1 MQYLRNEVPQLSEKS
16 KSLLTYDLLIDD
28 HSDES
33 DTDFNNVFSRN
44 ASDDESDA
52 SREENVVS
60 FTLEINDRSKIEIN
74 YITLISDSEEG

>member
-1 MQYLRNEVPQLSEKS
+1 MQYLRNEVPQLGEKS

-33 DTDFNNVFSRN
+33 DTDFNNVFSRE
-44 ASDDESDA
+44 ASDDESEF
-52 SREENVVS
+52 EENVVS

-74 YITLISDSEEG
+74 YITLISDSED

>member
-1 MQYLRNEVPQLSEKS
+1 MQYPRNEVSQLSEKS

-33 DTDFNNVFSRN
+33 DTDFNNVFSRD
-44 ASDDESDA
+44 ASDDESEF
-52 SREENVVS
+52 EENVVS

-74 YITLISDSEEG
+74 YITLISDSED

>member
-1 MQYLRNEVPQLSEKS
+1 MQYPRNEVSQLSEKS

-33 DTDFNNVFSRN
+33 DTDFNNVFSRE
-44 ASDDESDA
+44 ASDDEF
-52 SREENVVS
+52 EENVVS

-74 YITLISDSEEG
+74 YITLISDSED